1 MSYFCLRAY
10 DNRRT
15 DRASNGC
22 PVKCHAL
29 SAPQSSTGGPLWDRG
44 QTQGLRCCYW
54 CCRCS
59 GSVGERER
67 EWGSAADV
75 TSSHTEL
82 LLCPSYSVFLWV
94 CPCPQPLTA
103 TARNCEKKKENG
115 QQTRMQRSNR
125 AQCVS
130 KKFAEIHPEYF
141 LFYDCFQIWRNS
153 GRVHSD
159 GTLWNIKS
167 VFLGERWLM
176 THALMD
182 WAELCIWA
190 KQVQVQHATFSDS
203 ISLCST
209 LCPVT
214 KKIN

>member
-1 MSYFCLRAY
+1 MSYFCLQAC

-59 GSVGERER
+59 VCVRER
-67 EWGSAADV
+67 ARERVRERSRCDLL
-75 TSSHTEL
+75 THTEL

-103 TARNCEKKKENG
+103 TARNCEKKTERAADIACNAATG
-115 QQTRMQRSNR
+115 LGVPRRNLLRSIR
-125 AQCVS
+125 IAIYFMTAL
-130 KKFAEIHPEYF
+130 KFDI
-141 LFYDCFQIWRNS
+141 
-153 GRVHSD
+153 V
-159 GTLWNIKS
+159 
-167 VFLGERWLM
+167 
-176 THALMD
+176 
-182 WAELCIWA
+182 
-190 KQVQVQHATFSDS
+190 
-203 ISLCST
+203 
-209 LCPVT
+209 
-214 KKIN
+214 